1 MYPNNSQYTNPADY
15 LNQISTHIPQKK
27 NILSGKPPL
36 LIAGVG
42 AVILLILIMT
52 ISSLFTGGVK
62 PTEQLA
68 ARLVS
73 TSSTAESATA
83 NLKSSQLRALNSNLK
98 LYLTNTIRDI
108 TPILAANSV
117 KISSLNKKAVAA
129 ESNVDLLSTLEDAR
143 LNAVYD
149 RTYAREMSYQL
160 DTILT
165 LMLKINNSTTSKSL
179 KTFLADARTNLV
191 EIQKQFSA
199 FNLTTG

>member
-1 MYPNNSQYTNPADY
+1 MYPNNNQYTNPADY

-27 NILSGKPPL
+27 NFLSGKPPL
-36 LIAGVG
+36 LVAGVA
-42 AVILLILIMT
+42 AVILLVLIMAV
-52 ISSLFTGGVK
+52 SSIFSGGIK

-73 TSSTAESATA
+73 TSSTAENATT

-108 TPILAANSV
+108 TPILATDGV
-117 KISSLNKKAVAA
+117 KISSLNKKATAA

-143 LNAVYD
+143 LNVVYD

-165 LMLKINNSTTSKSL
+165 LMLKINNSTNSKSL
-179 KTFLADARTNLV
+179 KAFLADARTNL
-191 EIQKQFSA
+191 EAIQKQFSD
-199 FNLTTG
+199 FNLTTS